1 MSSDSPVERSNPGE
15 VDPGSEG
22 PSASRSRGP
31 FARLHELR
39 PVFGGVLL
47 AGVVAAA
54 VAVGWAGWSYR
65 RMRDVAMQARFL
77 PSFKDPPPGPR
88 APASDAF
95 GVRVGGSTLEEV
107 QRHVIQLG
115 VPCPDTSVRALM
127 AESRAARE
135 REREERKRKGLPV
148 DAVSG
153 ATGGRST
160 KELNPQVRLS
170 CEGVTARQLTDR
182 ARGTSTGR
190 LLFVF
195 DSARHPLRHTSYQRT
210 LPDPAAARPE
220 LEAAVAAFTARFGPP
235 THTPSGAN
243 AQEIPWL
250 VPLDYEWRF
259 ADLTARVSA
268 LNFGGTRGIALT
280 ELVEVPLPLR
290 PDAPTRR

>member
-1 MSSDSPVERSNPGE
+1 MPGE
-15 VDPGSEG
+15 TGPGSEG
-22 PSASRSRGP
+22 PAASRSPGP
-31 FARLHELR
+31 FACLRELR
-39 PVFGGVLL
+39 PVAGWVLL
-47 AGVVAAA
+47 AGLVAAA
-54 VAVGWAGWSYR
+54 VAAGWAGWSYR
-65 RMRDVAMQARFL
+65 RMREVAIQARFL

-107 QRHVIQLG
+107 QRHVVQLG
-115 VPCPDTSVRALM
+115 VPCPDTSVRALL

-153 ATGGRST
+153 ATGGGQRST
-160 KELNPQVRLS
+160 RELNPQVRLS
-170 CEGVTARQLTDR
+170 CEGVTNQQLTDR
-182 ARGTSTGR
+182 ARGASTGR

-195 DSARHPLRHTSYQRT
+195 DSARHPLRHASFQRT

-235 THTPSGAN
+235 TRTPIAAN

-250 VPLDYEWRF
+250 VPLDYDWRF

-268 LNFGGTRGIALT
+268 LNFGGPRGIVLT